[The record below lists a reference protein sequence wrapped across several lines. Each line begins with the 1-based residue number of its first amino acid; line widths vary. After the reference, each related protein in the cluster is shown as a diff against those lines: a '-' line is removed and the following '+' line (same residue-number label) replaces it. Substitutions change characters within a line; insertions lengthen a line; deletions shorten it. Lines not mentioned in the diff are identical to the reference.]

1 MSVEIVSRPMT
12 AREQQILAKFGK
24 RPPGRPWAVRLGP
37 RRFFVVPLLAGMFL
51 AAVSLWRG
59 LDWLPEVV
67 RAGTGPL
74 FEPLL
79 AALAMLA
86 LFAIWRSWRWRR
98 AAMRNRERLFGAYWA
113 DLDGGRVDEER
124 YRFEDGLSVLEPESG
139 GQIYLLKLDAAR
151 CLVVYDRES
160 CGLRERGGDPL
171 GSAMQPARNAV
182 LRRAPRS
189 GLLLSIEFAGTAF
202 DKKPSEALGYAVP
215 AWSRDGRIWEVPWGE
230 LQRRIAGA

>member
-12 AREQQILAKFGK
+12 ARERQVLAEFGK
-24 RPPGRPWAVRLGP
+24 RPSGRSWAVRLGS
-37 RRFFVVPLLAGMFL
+37 RRFRVVLIAGVL
-51 AAVSLWRG
+51 VVAVSLWRG
-59 LDWLPEVV
+59 PHWLSEVL
-67 RAGTGPL
+67 RASAGPL

-86 LFAIWRSWRWRR
+86 LFAIWRSWCWRS

-113 DLDGGRVDEER
+113 DLDAGRVDEER

-160 CGLRERGGDPL
+160 CGLREHGGDPL
-171 GSAMQPARNAV
+171 GSAMQPARSAV

-189 GLLLSIEFAGTAF
+189 GLVLSIEFAGSAF
-202 DKKPSEALGYAVP
+202 DKTPSEALGYAVP
-215 AWSRDGRIWEVPWGE
+215 AWSRDCRTWEVSWSE
-230 LQRRIAGA
+230 LQQRITGA

>member
-12 AREQQILAKFGK
+12 ARERQVLAEFGK
-24 RPPGRPWAVRLGP
+24 RPPGRPWAVRLGS
-37 RRFFVVPLLAGMFL
+37 RRFRVVLIAGVL
-51 AAVSLWRG
+51 VVAVSLWRG
-59 LDWLPEVV
+59 PHWLPEVL
-67 RAGTGPL
+67 RASAGPL

-79 AALAMLA
+79 AALAMLG
-86 LFAIWRSWRWRR
+86 LFAIWRSWRWRS

-113 DLDGGRVDEER
+113 DLDVGWVDEER

-171 GSAMQPARNAV
+171 GSAMQPARSAV

-189 GLLLSIEFAGTAF
+189 GLVLSIEFAGPAF
-202 DKKPSEALGYAVP
+202 DKTPSEALGYAVP
-215 AWSRDGRIWEVPWGE
+215 AWSRDRRIWEVPWSE
-230 LQRRIAGA
+230 LQQRITGA